1 MDTDFLYLALAHD
14 NWYDYIRPSKKA
26 EGEALREH
34 DCDDSFK
41 ADAVQN
47 FFPRTFCDKQKSTTS
62 VNQVCSRKNLD
73 VLK

>member
-1 MDTDFLYLALAHD
+1 MLQLAHD
-14 NWYDYIRPSKKA
+14 NLYDCIRPFKKA
-26 EGEALREH
+26 EWEALGEL

-47 FFPRTFCDKQKSTTS
+47 FFPRTCCDNIKSTIN
-62 VNQVCSRKNLD
+62 VNQFCSRKNLD